1 MRRFLKFI
9 QSKIF
14 ITAVLVLIQLLVLF
28 YFLISLTNNFV
39 WYYVIGLILSVI
51 TVLDISSE
59 PMNPSFKLTW
69 IIAAML
75 FPLCGV
81 PLYLIFAKSKQSYR
95 IGKRFKSYKQ
105 MMRNAMRSTSDP
117 LPEIEKDDPETAR
130 QMKYLQKYA
139 YAPVYCNTETK
150 YFPSGEEFYS
160 DILRALTKAEKFIFM
175 EYFIIEPE
183 RCLTE
188 FWTYS
193 RRKSPRE

>member
-39 WYYVIGLILSVI
+39 WLLCHRPDFICHHRSGHLKRADEPILQADMDNSGNAF
-51 TVLDISSE
+51 SSLR
-59 PMNPSFKLTW
+59 SS
-69 IIAAML
+69 
-75 FPLCGV
+75 
-81 PLYLIFAKSKQSYR
+81 LYLIFAKSKQSYR

-150 YFPSGEEFYS
+150 YFPLG
-160 DILRALTKAEKFIFM
+160 
-175 EYFIIEPE
+175 
-183 RCLTE
+183 
-188 FWTYS
+188 
-193 RRKSPRE
+193 KSFTQIYCAP